1 MAIRTYDNHRTT
13 VKKNYSITLVKDGK
27 VTLFTIIVLV
37 IETSA
42 IKYYTGKERVGQ
54 VGIHSQEAEL
64 G

>member
-42 IKYYTGKERVGQ
+42 IKYYTVKERVGQ

>member
-1 MAIRTYDNHRTT
+1 MITIGQLL
-13 VKKNYSITLVKDGK
+13 KKNYSITLVKDGK

-42 IKYYTGKERVGQ
+42 IKYYTVKERVGQ